1 MIYKFA
7 LGCDGQILYHTHI
20 IHLLQE
26 NRYVMTLYYPNRI
39 RHIFFYSVSAYD
51 SSNKYPFG
59 ISLSF
64 ITRYFLHA
72 IQCRTGFEPT
82 DLLLIHCVVQTD
94 GVHFAVFVF
103 NLSLDRLKKSYQK
116 KEKISQTFK
125 NFICQILK
133 IKLKLK

>member
-1 MIYKFA
+1 MIYKRLHWA
-7 LGCDGQILYHTHI
+7 AMARYCII
-20 IHLLQE
+20 PIHLLQE

-103 NLSLDRLKKSYQK
+103 DLSLDRLKKSYQK
-116 KEKISQTFK
+116 KDKSNIQKFYMSDIK
-125 NFICQILK
+125 NK
-133 IKLKLK
+133 IKVI